1 MNEIDNIEIEPLEDE
16 KIEEIETR
24 LKVDDDER
32 WYAPVVRWIVNRYKA
47 SRGREQNIIDQ
58 LKECREEKQNRAK
71 HLYPGENENSL
82 KGIGWQF
89 ANAITEEYSK
99 ECWCALLER
108 IEQRTK
114 EACLLGIINHKN
126 IDTDLDSHGNLI
138 YMILE
143 SDLNQAIDEA
153 RVE

>member
-1 MNEIDNIEIEPLEDE
+1 MNDTDK
-16 KIEEIETR
+16 KIEEIQCTHGPDLNDYKLIKVKDWFWLIDE
-24 LKVDDDER
+24 LKKCRRE
-32 WYAPVVRWIVNRYKA
+32 NRGLRIINDNLRDTAKIDKCEL
-47 SRGREQNIIDQ
+47 EQ
-58 LKECREEKQNRAK
+58 
-71 HLYPGENENSL
+71 
-82 KGIGWQF
+82 
-89 ANAITEEYSK
+89 
-99 ECWCALLER
+99 